1 MNNYKEIETEIDN
14 FLSDNLE
21 GYYLNNKCVG
31 INCDY
36 ILTLNY
42 DNEKISVKQIDI
54 QQNFNQEQ
62 KFIYD
67 FFNLLITDDIDVS
80 KLYDF
85 LLKSNLLI
93 LANDL
98 VDKYGGSNSYDYCIC
113 LDGRYLPKISLDI
126 KANLECFLK
135 NIEGNKTLLES
146 GYYYHKNRLE
156 IVKKYY
162 LNNDISN
169 FKNYSKYLYVRS
181 KKITL
186 FLDLASH
193 IAFNEY
199 FNNKYKL
206 VGNICSYLL
215 YWIKAYDISMQIRDS
230 NKSNNVI
237 AFSHRYIGWS
247 QPIFDFKD
255 LKIHFKTNFGYG
267 NSSYFYIMLE
277 YKSIQIVPFMDWV
290 IYPYFKA
297 AQVLQY
303 TMKLHRFRNRSVYI
317 ENNLWN
323 DAMNF
328 ICEAGNIYLKNDQ
341 LFIEKYILNQ
351 LDGMI
356 DSLHHILSMDS
367 DTLDESYGNMKIF
380 RKIKTERFFNTVG
393 NAEDL
398 CVKSAKICGALGFV
412 GKIIEL
418 SSIID
423 LSNYI
428 NRLEECNLRILRLLE
443 NSMMEINS
451 SLDILNPEFDDL
463 KKRVDYIYSDDANPM
478 NLKLLIERKSKLPS
492 DEFKEKYPNFQEIEH
507 EYKKLFSRYLDLSN
521 DINNIKVL
529 KTNIENYIKTV
540 NEYFLQ
546 KSQINGS

>member
-135 NIEGNKTLLES
+135 NIEGNKALLES

-181 KKITL
+181 KK
-186 FLDLASH
+186 
-193 IAFNEY
+193 
-199 FNNKYKL
+199 
-206 VGNICSYLL
+206 LL
-215 YWIKAYDISMQIRDS
+215 YSWI
-230 NKSNNVI
+230 
-237 AFSHRYIGWS
+237 
-247 QPIFDFKD
+247 
-255 LKIHFKTNFGYG
+255 
-267 NSSYFYIMLE
+267 
-277 YKSIQIVPFMDWV
+277 
-290 IYPYFKA
+290 
-297 AQVLQY
+297 
-303 TMKLHRFRNRSVYI
+303 
-317 ENNLWN
+317 
-323 DAMNF
+323 
-328 ICEAGNIYLKNDQ
+328 
-341 LFIEKYILNQ
+341 
-351 LDGMI
+351 
-356 DSLHHILSMDS
+356 
-367 DTLDESYGNMKIF
+367 
-380 RKIKTERFFNTVG
+380 
-393 NAEDL
+393 
-398 CVKSAKICGALGFV
+398 
-412 GKIIEL
+412 
-418 SSIID
+418 
-423 LSNYI
+423 
-428 NRLEECNLRILRLLE
+428 
-443 NSMMEINS
+443 
-451 SLDILNPEFDDL
+451 
-463 KKRVDYIYSDDANPM
+463 
-478 NLKLLIERKSKLPS
+478 
-492 DEFKEKYPNFQEIEH
+492 
-507 EYKKLFSRYLDLSN
+507 
-521 DINNIKVL
+521 
-529 KTNIENYIKTV
+529 
-540 NEYFLQ
+540 
-546 KSQINGS
+546 